1 MPRVVCR
8 TCGMIR
14 ELSHFGLY
22 SPIHVF
28 PGIIFIHCPK
38 CKRYRLHRNA
48 KPSDQSAKQ
57 DSHTAEEDVQ
67 LAGDSHRD

>member
-38 CKRYRLHRNA
+38 CGRYRLHRKA
-48 KPSDQSAKQ
+48 EPSEVPV
-57 DSHTAEEDVQ
+57 EEGNRSTGGRPTEDRPP
-67 LAGDSHRD
+67 S